1 MVIALAGSSAGGR
14 CLKELVCG
22 LTDNRPRRENGLS
35 NASGCGDGYAAGWHL
50 TIYGLYSYGYAVGMD
65 TTDSWP
71 LEHTS
76 IRAGRHAGGGR
87 TDSLRV
93 RWSEAMRLGWKSG
106 RSERGLGVMRC
117 NIMPR
122 GVMRCNI
129 MARGTIEGTRR
140 GEA

>member
-1 MVIALAGSSAGGR
+1 
-14 CLKELVCG
+14 
-22 LTDNRPRRENGLS
+22 
-35 NASGCGDGYAAGWHL
+35 
-50 TIYGLYSYGYAVGMD
+50 MD

-76 IRAGRHAGGGR
+76 MRAGRQVGEHTSMRAGRHAGGGR